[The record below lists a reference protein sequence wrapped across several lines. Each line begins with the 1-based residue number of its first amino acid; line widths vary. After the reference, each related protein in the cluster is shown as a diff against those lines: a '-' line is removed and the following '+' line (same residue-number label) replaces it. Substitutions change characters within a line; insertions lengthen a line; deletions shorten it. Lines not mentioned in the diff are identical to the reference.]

1 MQFFF
6 CSAFLLYFCEIHR
19 VDRGEGHVGHALIV
33 RVGSVHALYFEMMLS
48 SSKYFSFIRLR
59 ANAPP
64 TADKNPIEI
73 ASRKNNL
80 IIFFFMVAFLV
91 EHTREPGNIPH
102 ERDAKRYR
110 LLPVL
115 QRSSFFIKNQK
126 TRWFFGGCLTD
137 KGAIVLLV
145 SNNFS

>member
-33 RVGSVHALYFEMMLS
+33 RVGSVHAVYFEMMLS

-73 ASRKNNL
+73 ASRRNNL
-80 IIFFFMVAFLV
+80 IIFFSMVVFLCGIEGASRRARYV
-91 EHTREPGNIPH
+91 FLEAGRLYRTMEHPARAGRASRKP
-102 ERDAKRYR
+102 
-110 LLPVL
+110 
-115 QRSSFFIKNQK
+115 
-126 TRWFFGGCLTD
+126 
-137 KGAIVLLV
+137 
-145 SNNFS
+145 